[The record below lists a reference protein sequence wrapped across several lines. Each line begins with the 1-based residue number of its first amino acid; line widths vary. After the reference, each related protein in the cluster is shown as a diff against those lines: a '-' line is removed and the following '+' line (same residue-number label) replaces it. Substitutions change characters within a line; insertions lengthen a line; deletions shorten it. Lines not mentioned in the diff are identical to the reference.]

1 MIMFKKQTI
10 EFEKTEC
17 ELIYWQ
23 LSARKEDFEG
33 FMVEAANDKDSKRV
47 IECAKTIECI
57 KTILGKIL
65 NN

>member
-1 MIMFKKQTI
+1 MFKKQTI
-10 EFEKTEC
+10 EFERNEC

-23 LSARKEDFEG
+23 LSARKEDFEE
-33 FMVEAANDKDSKRV
+33 FMVDAVKDKDNKRV